1 MSDLIFYLGYL
12 YDTVRYLLPDIQVH
26 IILGDDDLSVK
37 TKLHSLHIKDELQ
50 GHLSKSSQYL
60 ARSVLSNEKLS
71 SSPGTFDPNGIP
83 TATASIEEDD
93 SFKDA
98 LPDFLSLSDVGNCES
113 SGRGS
118 TEIIFNENDLGKGKG
133 MSSDIFYEAEDSENS
148 DFVVV
153 TFLTRGSDSP
163 DYDGID
169 TQVLI

>member
-1 MSDLIFYLGYL
+1 M
-12 YDTVRYLLPDIQVH
+12 LPDLQVH
-26 IILGDDDLSVK
+26 IILGDDDLLVK

-50 GHLSKSSQYL
+50 GHLSTSSQYL

-71 SSPGTFDPNGIP
+71 SSPGTCDSNGMRMP
-83 TATASIEEDD
+83 TAIIEEDD

-98 LPDFLSLSDVGNCES
+98 LPDFLSLSDVNNYES
-113 SGRGS
+113 SGRES
-118 TEIIFNENDLGKGKG
+118 TEIIFSENDLGRGTG
-133 MSSDIFYEAEDSENS
+133 ISSDIFYEAEDSENS